1 MPLLAWATIFAI
13 AAGAGGFG
21 LGKGIDAA
29 GEGVRDAAIG
39 VAVLGGAFIIAKKA
53 KVI

>member
-1 MPLLAWATIFAI
+1 MPLIAWAALAVAI
-13 AAGAGGFG
+13 GAGGFG

-29 GEGVRDAAIG
+29 GEGVRDVAIG
-39 VAVLGGAFIIAKKA
+39 AAVLGGAFIIAKRA